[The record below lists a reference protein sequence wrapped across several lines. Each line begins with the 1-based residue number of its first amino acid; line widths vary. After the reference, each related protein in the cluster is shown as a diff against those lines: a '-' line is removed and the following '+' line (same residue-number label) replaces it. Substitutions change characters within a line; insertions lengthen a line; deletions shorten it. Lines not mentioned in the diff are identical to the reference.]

1 MKRPLKITLFIA
13 LLSVLLL
20 GGCAASQEKTNPT
33 PEKSLVGSWTISP
46 ESAKNLKKVVGD
58 VSLRIVLN
66 ADGTGS
72 VDATINGD
80 PKSYSGTY
88 INTDKT
94 ITISS
99 ADMDA
104 PLTIGYA
111 FKGDDIIA
119 TYSALQVTLVRGN

>member
-1 MKRPLKITLFIA
+1 MKRQLKITLLIA

-20 GGCAASQEKTNPT
+20 GGCAAPQKEANPT

-46 ESAKNLKKVVGD
+46 ESAKNLKKVIGD

-80 PKSYSGTY
+80 SKTYSGTY
-88 INTDKT
+88 TKTDKT

-99 ADMDA
+99 ADLDA

-119 TYSALQVTLVRGN
+119 TYSAVQVTLVRGN